1 MRWKNVFCNGL
12 TLLEMRG
19 SGKVQR
25 HTISVY
31 IGGTIRNN
39 SKKGKKGKREKGKK
53 GKRVFHQSRVCSRFN
68 CSIEFKGVFK
78 GASLNHCHG
87 GHRRVPTGKL

>member
-1 MRWKNVFCNGL
+1 MYLMYLMRWKNVFCNGL

-53 GKRVFHQSRVCSRFN
+53 GVS
-68 CSIEFKGVFK
+68 SIKGVFK
-78 GASLNHCHG
+78 
-87 GHRRVPTGKL
+87 VPLFN